1 LKFRNTVAN
10 FQVWSTGIPYLA
22 KVNKGLSRNPVVS
35 LTGPRQC
42 GKTTLAR
49 QYIQEAGGTFFDL
62 EDPAVLEAL
71 QEPMST
77 LSGLEGLV
85 VLDEAQRLPSLFPV
99 LRVLCD
105 RNLGK
110 NGQFLL
116 LGSASPELSRQ
127 VSESLAGRVELL
139 EMHGFH
145 HGELGGSNHQK
156 LWIRGGF
163 PRSYLA
169 ANEEDSLAWRK
180 NFISTFL
187 ERDLAAL
194 GFGMSPQSMGRF
206 WRMLAHYHGQ
216 IWNGSEIAGSMGIA
230 PNTAKAYLDALEQT
244 YMVRRIL
251 PWFENV
257 GKRLVKSPKI
267 YFRDSGTFHS
277 LLGIHSH
284 QDLLTHPK
292 LGASWEGFVLEGLLT
307 LRDIQEPYFYSVH
320 SGSELDLFYFSGG
333 KRIGVEI
340 KRTDA
345 PKLTKSMQVCL
356 QDLHLDAL
364 HVIYPGE
371 LEYALAEKV
380 RAIPF
385 GKAIATGD
393 W

>member
-1 LKFRNTVAN
+1 MIHREAYLLKVR
-10 FQVWSTGIPYLA
+10 
-22 KVNKGLSRNPVVS
+22 KGLSRNPVVS

-49 QYIQEAGGTFFDL
+49 QYTEEEGGTFFDL
-62 EDPAVLEAL
+62 EDPAVLGAL

-77 LSGLEGLV
+77 LSGIEGLV
-85 VLDEAQRLPSLFPV
+85 VIDEAQRLPSLFPT

-105 RNLGK
+105 RNPDR

-127 VSESLAGRVELL
+127 ASESLAGRVELL
-139 EMHGFH
+139 EMRGFH
-145 HGELGGSNHQK
+145 HKEVQEDSSQK

-169 ANEEDSLAWRK
+169 ENEEDSFAWRK
-180 NFISTFL
+180 NFIYTFL

-194 GFGMSPQSMGRF
+194 GFRMSPMVMGRF

-216 IWNGSEIAGSMGIA
+216 TWNSSEIAGSMGIA

-244 YMVRRIL
+244 YMVRRLL

-257 GKRLVKSPKI
+257 GKRLVKAPKI
-267 YFRDSGTFHS
+267 YFRDSGIFHS
-277 LLGIHSH
+277 LMDIHSH
-284 QDLLTHPK
+284 QDLLVNPK
-292 LGASWEGFVLEGLLT
+292 LGASWEGFVLEEVLST
-307 LRDIQEPYFYSVH
+307 WNIHDAYYYSVH
-320 SGSELDLFYFSGG
+320 SGSELDLFFFSKG

-345 PKLTKSMQVCL
+345 PKLTKSMKVCL
-356 QDLHLDAL
+356 QDLKLNDL
-364 HVIYPGE
+364 YVIYPGDQ
-371 LEYALAEKV
+371 EYHLADQVK
-380 RAIPF
+380 AIPF
-385 GKAIATGD
+385 DKVMTTD
-393 W
+393 CHTMFDV